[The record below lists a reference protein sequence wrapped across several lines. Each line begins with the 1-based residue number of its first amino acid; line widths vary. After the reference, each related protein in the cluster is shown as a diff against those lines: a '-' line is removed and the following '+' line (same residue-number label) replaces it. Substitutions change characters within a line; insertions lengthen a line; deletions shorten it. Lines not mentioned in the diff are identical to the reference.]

1 MNKRVPLEKG
11 KLYIQLLKLIC
22 CAQFQL
28 SCFDF
33 FFYSTRVALR
43 DAVHRKKGTP
53 VSEIIRLF
61 ARINQKTEMKLLRS
75 MSIHTL
81 SAWALS
87 QVTAQRTNSH
97 EHCQV
102 TLHPK
107 LSQTV
112 EMSHWA

>member
-1 MNKRVPLEKG
+1 MNKRAALEKG

-22 CAQFQL
+22 CAQFQR
-28 SCFDF
+28 FFF

-87 QVTAQRTNSH
+87 QVTA
-97 EHCQV
+97 
-102 TLHPK
+102 
-107 LSQTV
+107 
-112 EMSHWA
+112 